1 LNFHIRETVLRKRK
15 EDWPVAKKQKQDEKA
30 ALPSLALVFGYIAIK
45 ELQRLEDRVRV
56 LSRLG
61 YGNQEI
67 AVICDTTPSTVA
79 VRKSGL
85 KSKKFRGSR

>member
-1 LNFHIRETVLRKRK
+1 MTSVRK
-15 EDWPVAKKQKQDEKA
+15 KKDKDAQ
-30 ALPSLALVFGYIAIK
+30 ALPSLALVFGYIAVK
-45 ELQRLEDRVRV
+45 ELQRLEDRIRV

-67 AVICDTTPSTVA
+67 AIICDTTPLTVA

-85 KSKKFRGSR
+85 KRKKFRRSE